1 MSRLY
6 HQFLYVLYFF
16 LVVYSHKEGDFLE
29 LVSNNP
35 MGNTTGDRI
44 KYFRITKGLT
54 QKELSDLIGVRYQT
68 LQFWESGKRNPKIE
82 NVSKIADVLKVD
94 LRFFYP
100 ATAEQI
106 KQSFLRQIDKEFAT
120 GPSDSEPSEYDA
132 PYDDFDDFTKIT
144 LTKPE
149 WEVINRF
156 RKLSEE
162 GQGVAIERME
172 ELAQIPKYQKK
183 APTDSQSVEAAEPD
197 SAQTIPEDTSPAE

>member
-1 MSRLY
+1 M
-6 HQFLYVLYFF
+6 
-16 LVVYSHKEGDFLE
+16 VYSHKEGDFLE

-120 GPSDSEPSEYDA
+120 GQSDSEPSEYSV

-149 WEVINRF
+149 WKVINRF

-197 SAQTIPEDTSPAE
+197 SAQPAPEDTSPVE

>member
-1 MSRLY
+1 MY
-6 HQFLYVLYFF
+6 FVFF
-16 LVVYSHKEGDFLE
+16 LWYTPIKKVIFLE

-94 LRFFYP
+94 LSFFYP
-100 ATAEQI
+100 ATAEQL

-120 GPSDSEPSEYDA
+120 GSSNAEPSEYDV
-132 PYDDFDDFTKIT
+132 PYYDFDDFTKIT

-149 WEVINRF
+149 WEVIDRF
-156 RKLSEE
+156 RKLNEE
-162 GQGVAIERME
+162 GQGVAIERVE
-172 ELAQIPKYQKK
+172 ELAQIPKYQNK
-183 APTDSQSVEAAEPD
+183 APASSQNMETAEPD
-197 SAQTIPEDTSPAE
+197 SAQTAPEDTSPAE